1 MSKTIRVSAATVRS
15 YVNHASV
22 CTSWKSKIRN
32 NFDLFSADVFD
43 VPVSFIKQG
52 LELADAV
59 LARKI
64 KADFGS
70 ALVEANK
77 VNLAQRTA
85 LTPDANIMK
94 GVQIAGNS
102 AKNSKLPEAVGK
114 GIYLDG
120 DFDFLVRRTQKGNYL
135 IVPIVKDGAKAPA
148 KFQLLSNVVR

>member
-1 MSKTIRVSAATVRS
+1 MAKTIRVSAATVRS
-15 YVNHASV
+15 YVNNSNV
-22 CTSWKSKIRN
+22 CSSWKSKIRN
-32 NFDLFSADVFD
+32 SFDLFSADTFD
-43 VPVSFIKQG
+43 VPVSFIKEG
-52 LELADAV
+52 LASANEA

-64 KADFGS
+64 KSDFGS

-85 LTPDANIMK
+85 LTPDVNIMK

-120 DFDFLVRRTQKGNYL
+120 EYDFLVRRTQKGNYL